1 MNATSGVVRALNKVN
16 CPLLFINP
24 AKDLYF
30 PSGNKLVNLAVAV
43 NGRGIAVVHSDSELA
58 QCRVA
63 VVSVALVGV
72 PVNPTISLPPLV
84 VKDVL
89 SRSRNGATGWPLH
102 LGIALKV
109 RLFDL
114 CLWPPVISKQ
124 LLAGNRCAAFNRD
137 LSQVQLARVKLL
149 RPALAQNPAPG
160 FSR

>member
-16 CPLLFINP
+16 CPLLFINA

-30 PSGNKLVNLAVAV
+30 SGSNKLVNLAVAV

-58 QCRVA
+58 QCRIA
-63 VVSVALVGV
+63 VVAIALVGI
-72 PVNPTISLPPLV
+72 PLFPTPALPPLV

-114 CLWPPVISKQ
+114 GLWPPVVPEQ

-137 LSQVQLARVKLL
+137 LSQVQLASVELL
-149 RPALAQNPAPG
+149 RSALAQNPAPG